1 VRDQPCLGRTCE
13 RLAALASGYAK
24 AMASTPKTA
33 EQGNGQGTSRGPEA
47 ADKAKEGAPAGQ
59 RAEVSNLDIVR
70 FYFDRAVE
78 RLELPDDM
86 RTVFWEPYREVTV
99 QIPVRLSDGKIHT
112 FSGFRIQHNGAR
124 GPYKGGIRYHPE
136 VDIDEVRA
144 LASLMTWKT
153 AVANVPFGGAKG
165 GINCPAGEL
174 DRSELQQITRSFMDK
189 IEKVLGPT
197 RDIPAPDVNTN
208 AQVMAWLM
216 DEYGKLHGHTPA
228 ICTGK
233 PIALEGSYGR
243 EQATGRGCV
252 YMFREAAPQLGLTPA
267 ESTFVVQGF
276 GNVGSWAARILQ
288 QLGAKMVG
296 VSDATG
302 AIRSDTGID
311 ADDLATHLRDGGTLT
326 EFPGTEVIS
335 PDDLLAIECDVLIPA
350 ALGGMIHEGN
360 AHRIN
365 TRMIIEGANSPT
377 TPAADEI
384 LHEKGVHVVPD
395 VMANAGG
402 VVASYFEWVQNLQHF
417 RWSEREVNDKLGG
430 IMRRAYRD
438 VGARAKEERIS
449 LREAAYLVGIERVVE
464 ASRTRGYV

>member
-1 VRDQPCLGRTCE
+1 MATRATQPE
-13 RLAALASGYAK
+13 SA
-24 AMASTPKTA
+24 
-33 EQGNGQGTSRGPEA
+33 GNGAATEKSGPA
-47 ADKAKEGAPAGQ
+47 
-59 RAEVSNLDIVR
+59 RHAEMSNLDIVR
-70 FYFDRAVE
+70 HYFDRAVE
-78 RLELPDDM
+78 RLELPDDI
-86 RTVFWEPYREVTV
+86 RTVFWTPYREVTV
-99 QIPVRLSDGKIHT
+99 QIPVKLSDGKIHT
-112 FSGFRIQHNGAR
+112 FSGYRIQHNGAR

-136 VDIDEVRA
+136 VDVDEVRA

-153 AVANVPFGGAKG
+153 AVANIPFGGAKG
-165 GINCPAGEL
+165 GVNVPAEQL
-174 DRSELQQITRSFMDK
+174 DRSELQAITRSFMDK
-189 IEKVLGPT
+189 IQKVLGPT
-197 RDIPAPDVNTN
+197 RDIPAPDVNTD
-208 AQVMAWLM
+208 AQVMAWMM

-243 EQATGRGCV
+243 EQATGRGCI

-267 ESTFVVQGF
+267 DCTFVVQGY

-296 VSDATG
+296 TSDATG
-302 AIRSDTGID
+302 AIHGEAGID
-311 ADDLATHLRDGGTLT
+311 ADDLAQHLREGGKLT

-360 AHRIN
+360 ADRIS

-384 LHEKGVHVVPD
+384 LQEKGIHVIPD

-402 VVASYFEWVQNLQHF
+402 VVCSYFEWVQNLQHF

-430 IMRRAYRD
+430 VMRRAYRD
-438 VGARAKEERIS
+438 VDARSKEERIS

>member
-1 VRDQPCLGRTCE
+1 MATR
-13 RLAALASGYAK
+13 AK
-24 AMASTPKTA
+24 QRESV
-33 EQGNGQGTSRGPEA
+33 GNGEA
-47 ADKAKEGAPAGQ
+47 SDKSPTTVDGAKERAAAQREPKPGQ
-59 RAEVSNLDIVR
+59 RAAISDLDIVR
-70 FYFDRAVE
+70 FYFDQAVE
-78 RLELPDDM
+78 RLELPDDI
-86 RTVFWEPYREVTV
+86 RTVFWTPYREVTV
-99 QIPVRLSDGKIHT
+99 QIPVKLSDARSHT
-112 FSGFRIQHNGAR
+112 FSGYRIQHHGAR
-124 GPYKGGIRYHPE
+124 GPSQGGIRFHPD

-165 GINCPAGEL
+165 GVNCPADQLE
-174 DRSELQQITRSFMDK
+174 RSEVQKITRSFMDK

-216 DEYGKLHGHTPA
+216 DEYGKLHGYTPA

-252 YMFREAAPQLGLTPA
+252 YMFREAAPQIGLTPA
-267 ESTFVVQGF
+267 ESTFVVQGY

-296 VSDATG
+296 ASDATG
-302 AIRSDTGID
+302 AIRGDAGID
-311 ADDLATHLRDGGTLT
+311 ADELAAHLREGGRLT
-326 EFPGTEVIS
+326 DFPGTEVIS
-335 PDDLLAIECDVLIPA
+335 PDELLAIECDVLIPA
-350 ALGGMIHEGN
+350 ALGGMIHENN
-360 AHRIN
+360 ADRIN
-365 TRMIIEGANSPT
+365 AKMIIEGANSPT

-384 LHEKGVHVVPD
+384 LESNGVHVIPD

-402 VVASYFEWVQNLQHF
+402 VVCSYFEWVQNLQHF

-430 IMRRAYRD
+430 IMRRAYRE
-438 VGARAKEERIS
+438 VSARAKEERIS
-449 LREAAYLVGIERVVE
+449 LRQAAYLVGIERVVE

>member
-1 VRDQPCLGRTCE
+1 
-13 RLAALASGYAK
+13 
-24 AMASTPKTA
+24 MATRA
-33 EQGNGQGTSRGPEA
+33 EQPETGETETA
-47 ADKAKEGAPAGQ
+47 HTA
-59 RAEVSNLDIVR
+59 RSAEVSNLDIVR
-70 FYFDRAVE
+70 FYFDGAAE
-78 RLELPDDM
+78 RLELPDDI
-86 RTVFWEPYREVTV
+86 RTVFWTPYREVTV
-99 QIPVRLSDGKIHT
+99 QIPVKLSDGRVHT
-112 FSGFRIQHNGAR
+112 FSGYRIQHNGAR
-124 GPYKGGIRYHPE
+124 GPYKGGVRFHPE
-136 VDIDEVRA
+136 VDVDEVRA

-165 GINCPAGEL
+165 GVNCPGDLEQ
-174 DRSELQQITRSFMDK
+174 SELQTIARSFMAK

-208 AQVMAWLM
+208 AQTMAWMM

-243 EQATGRGCV
+243 EQATGRGCI
-252 YMFREAAPQLGLTPA
+252 YMFREAAPQIGLTPA
-267 ESTFVVQGF
+267 DSTFVVQGY

-288 QLGAKMVG
+288 QLGSKMVG

-302 AIRSDTGID
+302 AIQSDEGVD
-311 ADDLATHLRDGGTLT
+311 ADNLATHLREGGRLT
-326 EFPGTEVIS
+326 EFPGVEVIS

-360 AHRIN
+360 ADRIN
-365 TRMIIEGANSPT
+365 TKMIIEGANSPT
-377 TPAADEI
+377 TPAADAI
-384 LHEKGVHVVPD
+384 LHDKGVHVIPD

-402 VVASYFEWVQNLQHF
+402 VVCSYFEWVQNLQHF

-438 VGARAKEERIS
+438 VSARAKEERIS

>member
-1 VRDQPCLGRTCE
+1 MATKAKQGQ
-13 RLAALASGYAK
+13 SG
-24 AMASTPKTA
+24 
-33 EQGNGQGTSRGPEA
+33 GNGKATDKSPTAVDETKERA
-47 ADKAKEGAPAGQ
+47 AAKGHPKPGQ

-70 FYFDRAVE
+70 HYFDRAVE
-78 RLELPDDM
+78 RLELPDDV
-86 RTVFWEPYREVTV
+86 RAVFWTPYREVTV
-99 QIPVRLSDGKIHT
+99 QIPVKLSDGKIHT
-112 FSGFRIQHNGAR
+112 FSGYRIQHNGAR

-136 VDIDEVRA
+136 VDVDEIRA

-153 AVANVPFGGAKG
+153 AVANIPFGGAKG
-165 GINCPAGEL
+165 GINCPADEL
-174 DRSELQQITRSFMDK
+174 GRDEVQRITRSFMDK
-189 IEKVLGPT
+189 IEKILGPT

-267 ESTFVVQGF
+267 ESTFVVQGY

-288 QLGAKMVG
+288 QLGATMVG

-302 AIRSDTGID
+302 AIRSDGGID
-311 ADDLATHLRDGGTLT
+311 ADDLATHLREGGELT
-326 EFPGTEVIS
+326 EFADAEVIS

-360 AHRIN
+360 ADRIN

-384 LHEKGVHVVPD
+384 LDEKGVHVIPD

-402 VVASYFEWVQNLQHF
+402 VVCSYFEWVQNLQHF

-430 IMRRAYRD
+430 IMRHAYRD
-438 VGARAKEERIS
+438 VSARARGERLS